1 MCCFI
6 SISNNILRDKENVF
20 VVLYSKIFYKMYHT
34 EQIIEIYCRSFDGSI
49 ATWTYNW
56 FCLRIQAVLQNK
68 QTFYPNTAHGF
79 QLRKG

>member
-6 SISNNILRDKENVF
+6 SISNNINRNENVS
-20 VVLYSKIFYKMYHT
+20 VGIYNKIFHKMYHT

-56 FCLRIQAVLQNK
+56 FCLRIQEVLQNK